1 MIHLKNVATAGTYES
16 NDCIVTVTK
25 SEELTIEIDSVV
37 KEQFGKQIEKVA
49 LETLSSLNISNMHVY
64 IKDKGALDYTI
75 IARIKTAIKRL
86 GV

>member
-1 MIHLKNVATAGTYES
+1 MNLKNSATAGTYES
-16 NDCIVTVTK
+16 NDCIVTVKK
-25 SEELTIEIDSVV
+25 SEGITIEIDSVV

-49 LETLSSLNISNMHVY
+49 LETLSSLNISNIHVY